1 MRKFISDVPCGVS
14 LSGGIDSS
22 IIAGLVKKE
31 LKYKKVKFF
40 SLIDKGIYNEGD
52 LIKKTEKFLNIRVN
66 KISINYDNFLNRLR
80 DLIRYYDSPISTI
93 TYFIQS
99 QLIQKVRK
107 QRVKVLLGGTGADE
121 QFTGYYDHFLQ
132 HYQDLKNN
140 KKK

>member
-1 MRKFISDVPCGVS
+1 M
-14 LSGGIDSS
+14 SGGIDSS

-80 DLIRYYDSPISTI
+80 DLIRYYDS
-93 TYFIQS
+93 Q
-99 QLIQKVRK
+99 
-107 QRVKVLLGGTGADE
+107 
-121 QFTGYYDHFLQ
+121 
-132 HYQDLKNN
+132 YQQ
-140 KKK
+140 